1 MTVASLF
8 TAVVAKVVARLDDT
22 RKPATG
28 SALGVSVIVA
38 LIADMKIFFL
48 ESGLDEE
55 EVAVLVVMVA
65 DTLPFGEDAR
75 ATAKEG
81 VADHPALDAALTAA
95 MTAVGMV
102 GAVNLLDAVAV
113 IPATKVTPKRMGK

>member
-28 SALGVSVIVA
+28 SALGVSVIAA

-48 ESGLDEE
+48 VSGLEE
-55 EVAVLVVMVA
+55 AEPVALAAMAA

-75 ATAKEG
+75 ATAREG
-81 VADHPALDAALTAA
+81 VADHPALDVALTAA
-95 MTAVGMV
+95 ITAVGMV

-113 IPATKVTPKRMGK
+113 IPALKVTPKRIGR